1 MTNPSFRMTRRLPH
15 LLLLAVAAVG
25 GCGRGPGAAAE
36 SAQPPAA
43 ATVGAESI
51 LVLEQRTIR
60 TGPALSGDLVPER
73 EAVIRAEV
81 GGSILRVAVEAGQT
95 VAAGQLLGAIDE
107 SVVADQYRSA
117 KMGLLSAEN
126 AAQVAAKEWDRAKR
140 LAAGGAIAERD
151 LEIAERSRVAADAQL
166 ENARAL
172 LAGAERQLQKTQ
184 LKAPFAG
191 IVSERTVSEGDVVQT
206 GNPLF
211 TVVDPSSMR
220 LEAMAPVSALATLKV
235 GSLVEFE
242 VSGYEGKVFAGRV
255 LRINP
260 AVDPGT
266 RQVRITVA
274 IPNRGNNL
282 VAGLFA
288 RGRVTA
294 EERDALAVPIS
305 AVDLRGATPTVRR
318 IRGGKV
324 ETVAVT
330 LGLRDDVL
338 EMVEVLTGLAA
349 GDSVLRAGATG
360 IAPGTPV
367 VVTKE

>member
-1 MTNPSFRMTRRLPH
+1 
-15 LLLLAVAAVG
+15 
-25 GCGRGPGAAAE
+25 
-36 SAQPPAA
+36 
-43 ATVGAESI
+43 
-51 LVLEQRTIR
+51 
-60 TGPALSGDLVPER
+60 VPER
-73 EAVIRAEV
+73 EAVIRAEL
-81 GGSILRVAVEAGQT
+81 GGSIVRVAVEAGQR
-95 VAAGQLLGAIDE
+95 VSAGQVLGAIDE
-107 SVVADQYRSA
+107 SVVADQFRSA
-117 KMGLLSAEN
+117 RMGLVSAEN
-126 AAQVAAKEWDRAKR
+126 SAQVAAKEWDRAQR

-151 LEIAERSRVAADAQL
+151 LEIAERTRVTAEAQL
-166 ENARAL
+166 ENAKAVL
-172 LAGAERQLQKTQ
+172 SAAERQLQKTQ
-184 LKAPFAG
+184 LRAPFSG
-191 IVSERTVSEGDVVQT
+191 IVSERTVSEGDVVQS

-220 LEAMAPVSALATLKV
+220 LEAAVPVTALASLTV

-242 VSGYEGKVFAGRV
+242 VSGYNGKVFVGRV

-274 IPNRGNNL
+274 IPNRGNSL

-288 RGRVTA
+288 RGRVTSL
-294 EERDALAVPIS
+294 ERQALALPLS
-305 AVDLRGATPTVRR
+305 AIDQRGATPTIRR

-324 ETVAVT
+324 ETVAIT

-338 EMVEVLTGLAA
+338 EMVEVVSGLAA